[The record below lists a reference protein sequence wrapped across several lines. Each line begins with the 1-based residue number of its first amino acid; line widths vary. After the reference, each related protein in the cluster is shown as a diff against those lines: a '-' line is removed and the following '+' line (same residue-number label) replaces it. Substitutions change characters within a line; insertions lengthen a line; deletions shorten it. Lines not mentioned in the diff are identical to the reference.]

1 MLFGISSQATQLGY
15 TICCKLVGKNLPAT
29 NRDEKV
35 VSGVWERVESLD
47 VWVRE
52 VSRVWQDNIAIP
64 THGDQWSGI
73 DKRRMSRQYGPV

>member
-1 MLFGISSQATQLGY
+1 M
-15 TICCKLVGKNLPAT
+15 
-29 NRDEKV
+29 DEMA
-35 VSGVWERVESLD
+35 VSGVWERVEPLD